1 MSGNGARLAATW
13 ARACPANLPWSLGTH
28 ACMTPDLRPGETQSP
43 GTEHLIS
50 EILQTFRNKLFSLIY
65 RKGGESPDGS
75 QDAPSRSPPT
85 SARALHMCWVWQCR
99 TQDQTWLL
107 DWVVTMAEEC
117 LVDLQAWHA
126 EDIACEEV
134 RDWCEKV
141 MDACKVAR
149 DQADEKFRDRLLA
162 PEERHLD
169 AQE

>member
-1 MSGNGARLAATW
+1 
-13 ARACPANLPWSLGTH
+13 
-28 ACMTPDLRPGETQSP
+28 
-43 GTEHLIS
+43 
-50 EILQTFRNKLFSLIY
+50 
-65 RKGGESPDGS
+65 
-75 QDAPSRSPPT
+75 
-85 SARALHMCWVWQCR
+85 MCWVWQCR